1 MSELL
6 SKFYK
11 KTTAERNK
19 IIKELTHQDFQ
30 STTLSE
36 EQGSQLIE
44 NYLTNYAVPLG
55 VGLNVQVNHQA
66 YLVPLATE
74 EPSVVAALSNGGKI
88 LGNIDATTKERRII
102 GQIIMKCH
110 PENNLE
116 QMTQQIEKN
125 KDHLLEVANQYCES
139 IRSYGGG
146 PVDIWLKGYPDDL
159 PEFATIYL
167 SFDPVDAMGAN
178 QLNTVLE
185 ALAPDVSRI
194 IDTEVVMAILSNYQD
209 LALTQAMVEVPIDR
223 LKSNQYS
230 PEQLAQRIE
239 WVSHY
244 AQLDPYRAVTHNK
257 GIMNGITA
265 LALATGNDTRA
276 IEAAVHAHAS
286 RDGQYRGLSQW
297 NYDAEDGV
305 LKGELTIPMPVAT
318 VGGTLSSHPQS
329 QQVLKTL
336 NVTSAK
342 ELANVMVSVG
352 LIQNFAALR
361 ALVSEG
367 IQAGH
372 MQLQARST
380 ALQVGTLPEELPDM
394 VHLLMQQSEINQR
407 VAAQLLD
414 QIRKNK

>member
-1 MSELL
+1 MSDLL

-11 KTTAERNK
+11 RTTAERNE

-30 STTLSE
+30 NTSLSE

-55 VGLNVQVNHQA
+55 MGLNVQVNQQS

-102 GQIIMKCH
+102 GQIIMKCR

-116 QMTQQIEKN
+116 RMTQQIENN
-125 KDHLLEVANQYCES
+125 KVHLLEVANQYCES

-146 PVDIWLKGYPDDL
+146 PVDIWLKGFPVDS
-159 PEFATIYL
+159 PEFATVYL

-185 ALAPDVSRI
+185 ALAPEVSQI
-194 IDTEVVMAILSNYQD
+194 IDAEVIMAILSNYQD
-209 LALTQAMVEVPIDR
+209 LALTQAIVEVPVER

-230 PEQLAQRIE
+230 PEKLAQRIE
-239 WVSHY
+239 WASQY

-276 IEAAVHAHAS
+276 IEAAVHAYAS
-286 RDGQYRGLSQW
+286 RDGQYHGLSQW
-297 NYDAEDGV
+297 NYYAEDGV

-336 NVTSAK
+336 GVSTAK
-342 ELANVMVSVG
+342 ELSNVMVSVG